1 MDAHMDADQW
11 DLQFRILS
19 HRDDARSLIEFLSR
33 EPWPPHRLQTIGD
46 VLIRSLA
53 AHIDGVEGLGHS
65 CVDEL
70 LTREWDGDV
79 ELAEQ
84 IRAASGTG
92 VVQSLL
98 PLPVDLDELGGIL
111 EGDPLHGG
119 GSIDLRDGRVWPQ
132 ELLDDSELLNEQS
145 LDDGEDP
152 DYDDIDRWLWVHSQG
167 SHEGYRDMELFISQ
181 IDDSRRADRLSIAI
195 EGHGAFRRFKTV
207 LDRWPEEYRNWSAF
221 SSERSRGRA
230 RAWLAAKGYFPVS
243 RV

>member
-1 MDAHMDADQW
+1 MDADQW

-53 AHIDGVEGLGHS
+53 AHIDGVEGLARS

-84 IRAASGTG
+84 IRAASGIG
-92 VVQSLL
+92 VGQSLL

-132 ELLDDSELLNEQS
+132 ELLDDSELLNEHS

-152 DYDDIDRWLWVHSQG
+152 DYDDIDRWLWVHGQG

-181 IDDSRRADRLSIAI
+181 IDDSRRADRLSIAL